1 VVEKWSKEKLMM
13 PQIVNVLIVED
24 DPLWLNIYSDKLAS
38 SLSERTL
45 LAGDKGRQ
53 NNNFNKNISQMS
65 ASGPNC

>member
-38 SLSERTL
+38 TTTALYKDNPF
-45 LAGDKGRQ
+45 GH
-53 NNNFNKNISQMS
+53 NIMIMS
-65 ASGPNC
+65 KWEE